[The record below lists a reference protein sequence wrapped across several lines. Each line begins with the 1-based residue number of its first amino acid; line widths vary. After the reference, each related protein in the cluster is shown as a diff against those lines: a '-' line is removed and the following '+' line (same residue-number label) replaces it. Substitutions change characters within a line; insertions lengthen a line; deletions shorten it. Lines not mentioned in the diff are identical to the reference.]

1 MHDPNFEKTVQQKM
15 EELLFQ
21 PAESVWV
28 NIEKAVAGQRHR
40 RGLPHFWRF
49 ALPVFLAAAATGVYY
64 FSARR
69 ADESMRQGM
78 RAQGVSRQ
86 GISRQAV
93 APPVDAGAA
102 AGTNT
107 SFPGAAG
114 TATTAAGASATA
126 GLRGVSLP
134 VSAGTTAA
142 KTANS
147 RADIA
152 RTRSNMPVRSA
163 ATPDIVPVAP
173 NNSPIAPNNYPIAP
187 NDFPIASGA
196 NGNRRVKSGL
206 SSSKAGV
213 PGGSTEAQ
221 ENTQSE
227 TRETILTVIEPQKS
241 HKAWFYQPELADQ
254 RQEQAIRAA
263 RLNKKASIAIA
274 SIQQKSRPWEAGF
287 VGGGGMSRLNR
298 LNGAQA
304 TAAVSNTAAS
314 FYTINGSSSG
324 KAYISDVRSDP
335 SFFAGI
341 YLQKAVANRLTFN
354 TGIMVHYYSSRITI
368 GQQVVTYVQS
378 SASFLNPTAPAALAS
393 AAAYSAGDRQVYT
406 NKYYFLELPLNLQWK
421 VNQNRLLPLFLEGG
435 FSLSRLMSANALLY
449 DSETGVYSKEGND
462 INKTQLYVS
471 SALMAGLP
479 IHGLHI
485 QIGPQVQYGLTPIVD
500 GHSLGDQHFFYAGIK
515 MVVIP
520 GKK

>member
-40 RGLPHFWRF
+40 RGLPYFWRF

-69 ADESMRQGM
+69 ADESMRLGM
-78 RAQGVSRQ
+78 RAQSV
-86 GISRQAV
+86 SRQAV
-93 APPVDAGAA
+93 APVGAGAA
-102 AGTNT
+102 TSTNT
-107 SFPGAAG
+107 TVPGVEG
-114 TATTAAGASATA
+114 SATTAAGASATA
-126 GLRGVSLP
+126 GSQAVSLP
-134 VSAGTTAA
+134 VSAGTIAA

-152 RTRSNMPVRSA
+152 RTRNNTPVRSA
-163 ATPDIVPVAP
+163 ANPNIVPVAPNNSPVAP
-173 NNSPIAPNNYPIAP
+173 NNSPIAPNNYPIA
-187 NDFPIASGA
+187 SGA
-196 NGNRRVKSGL
+196 AANRRAKAGL

-213 PGGSTEAQ
+213 PGGGTVAQETVAQ
-221 ENTQSE
+221 ENTQAE
-227 TRETILTVIEPQKS
+227 TGETILTVIEPQKS

-263 RLNKKASIAIA
+263 RLNKKATIAIA
-274 SIQQKSRPWEAGF
+274 RIQQKSRPWEAGF
-287 VGGGGMSRLNR
+287 VGGGGISRLNR

-335 SFFAGI
+335 SFFAGV

-485 QIGPQVQYGLTPIVD
+485 QVGPQVQYGLTPIVD

>member
-40 RGLPHFWRF
+40 RGLPYFWRF

-69 ADESMRQGM
+69 ADESIRQGM
-78 RAQGVSRQ
+78 RSQGVSRQ
-86 GISRQAV
+86 AV
-93 APPVDAGAA
+93 VPVGAGAA
-102 AGTNT
+102 GSATSANT
-107 SFPGAAG
+107 PVPGAEG
-114 TATTAAGASATA
+114 ATIAAARASATA
-126 GLRGVSLP
+126 GSRGTSLP

-142 KTANS
+142 KAANY
-147 RADIA
+147 RA
-152 RTRSNMPVRSA
+152 
-163 ATPDIVPVAP
+163 VA
-173 NNSPIAPNNYPIAP
+173 NYQGG
-187 NDFPIASGA
+187 D
-196 NGNRRVKSGL
+196 NRLAKSGL

-213 PGGSTEAQ
+213 PGGGVVAQ
-221 ENTQSE
+221 ETVAQEYTQPE
-227 TRETILTVIEPQKS
+227 TGETILTVIEPQKS
-241 HKAWFYQPELADQ
+241 HKAWFFQPELADQ

-263 RLNKKASIAIA
+263 RLNKKATIAIA
-274 SIQQKSRPWEAGF
+274 SIQRKSRPWEAGF

-298 LNGAQA
+298 LNSAQA
-304 TAAVSNTAAS
+304 TAAVSTTAAS

-335 SFFAGI
+335 SFFAGV
-341 YLQKAVANRLTFN
+341 YLQKAIANRLTFN
-354 TGIMVHYYSSRITI
+354 TGMMVHYYSSRITI

-393 AAAYSAGDRQVYT
+393 AAVYSAGDRQVYT

-435 FSLSRLMSANALLY
+435 FSVSRLMSANALLY
-449 DSETGVYSKEGND
+449 DSETGVYSKQGND

-479 IHGLHI
+479 IHGLHVEV
-485 QIGPQVQYGLTPIVD
+485 GPQVQYGLTPIVD

-515 MVVIP
+515 LVVIP